1 MAIKKSAKKEL
12 RKNLK
17 RKILNLERKRKIKIS
32 IKNFLKALKEKNRE
46 KAEEYLRLAFKNL
59 DKAAKRFY
67 KKNKASRIKSKL
79 SKKFNLAFSNS

>member
-17 RKILNLERKRKIKIS
+17 RRLLNLDRKKKIKIS
-32 IKNFLKALKEKNRE
+32 IKNFLRALKEKNKE

-67 KKNKASRIKSKL
+67 KKNKASRIKSRL
-79 SKKFNLAFSNS
+79 SKKFNLVFANQ